1 MRPLVHLS
9 SWYLC
14 ESSARVLL
22 ATVFFLLEIARIT
35 KWLEKRP
42 WNFLAQGGYL
52 LNCYDNDCRGRI
64 ILVIRNLHILRVVQ
78 DTFMVFIPNKVYILL
93 LYLRIKKTISS
104 YLMHRQILIQEHSL
118 KNWLMYVKP
127 RYNNSRY
134 IFLYSRQAICCQWN
148 ILIQYRPL
156 KKEIIKL
163 QQIKQFI

>member
-1 MRPLVHLS
+1 M
-9 SWYLC
+9 
-14 ESSARVLL
+14 
-22 ATVFFLLEIARIT
+22 
-35 KWLEKRP
+35 
-42 WNFLAQGGYL
+42 

-134 IFLYSRQAICCQWN
+134 IFLYSRQAICCQ
-148 ILIQYRPL
+148 
-156 KKEIIKL
+156 
-163 QQIKQFI
+163 